1 MFAPPLRAL
10 LLNVCGCT
18 CCICLLAA
26 SPTPAPQRY
35 LFIKLTYHNHTPDE
49 YEPPYFHAVRE
60 DGIGH
65 FSRRPFSM

>member
-1 MFAPPLRAL
+1 L
-10 LLNVCGCT
+10 LLVCV
-18 CCICLLAA
+18 L
-26 SPTPAPQRY
+26 QRY
-35 LFIKLTYHNHTPDE
+35 LFIKLTYHDHTPEE